1 MKLKVI
7 AIVIGIYFVLGCKK
21 AADSVVKTELPDAP
35 VPAADTVL
43 SSTANFK
50 GVNWAD
56 ERDNFVNDWLVIS
69 GINTTDEEPV
79 LLAKTDMVIDM
90 LKSKG
95 ANTVR
100 LPINP
105 PTVMQNFWTKYSSII
120 TRLSK
125 SGIKVVLAYWES
137 AASKDGKVD
146 DMTAFQKM
154 WDKVVYRYQY
164 NANVYFEI
172 MNEPHGYGVNEL
184 KDLYNNW
191 IISYNISHRR
201 MILDGAGYATD
212 VNSIGDDSR
221 FSGCLLSFHFYTWF
235 NGDYKTTADWAT
247 PVASLKYPQR
257 TIVTEFGAPMTTGK
271 NYTGSPG
278 FDKEIAYIQGMSDQ
292 LRKSKVGSIYW
303 PGIRTNDNYSMFTI
317 NNSVINTNNTGG
329 LKQLQYAWNEGTLGT
344 KAPVFDINRNYS
356 VINRNSN
363 KSLDVSGSSLE
374 NGASVIQWDFLNASN
389 QLWLM
394 NLTPDGYYNIINK
407 HSNKFLDMQGA
418 STSGGSKVLQ
428 WENNMQLSQQWEI
441 TDIGFGYYKIINRNS
456 GLSLDMNGGEVNN
469 GASAIQWYWNRGHNQ
484 QWQIKENL

>member
-7 AIVIGIYFVLGCKK
+7 AIIVIGIYFVLGCKK

-43 SSTANFK
+43 SSTVNFK

-69 GINTTDEEPV
+69 GINTTDEEPI

-90 LKSKG
+90 LKSTG

-105 PTVMQNFWTKYSSII
+105 PTVLQNFWTKYASII

-125 SGIKVVLAYWES
+125 SGMKVVLAYWES
-137 AASKDGKVD
+137 AGSKNGKVD
-146 DMTAFQKM
+146 DMAAFQKM
-154 WDKVVYRYQY
+154 WDKVVYKYQY

-191 IISYNISHRR
+191 INSYNISHRR

-317 NNSVINTNNTGG
+317 NNSVININNTGG

-344 KAPVFDINRNYS
+344 K
-356 VINRNSN
+356 
-363 KSLDVSGSSLE
+363 
-374 NGASVIQWDFLNASN
+374 
-389 QLWLM
+389 LM
-394 NLTPDGYYNIINK
+394 SLTPDGYYNIINK

-418 STSGGSKVLQ
+418 STNGGSKVLQ